1 MATMTPDSEKKL
13 VQELTYRTREESG
26 KERTPSE
33 VRLFV
38 SSAVESNRPAA
49 IKRWI
54 RETLADKSLFL
65 EFCRSI

>member
-1 MATMTPDSEKKL
+1 VATLTPDSEKKL
-13 VQELTYRTREESG
+13 IQELTYRAREASG

-38 SSAVESNRPAA
+38 SSAVESTRSAA

-54 RETLADKSLFL
+54 RETLGDKSLFT